1 MATTKKPVGKKTPTK
16 KTPARATASKKPV
29 AKAHSAKPVDTV
41 QLNKRIQSLVYIF
54 VVLCIGF
61 AVLAYCRYH

>member
-16 KTPARATASKKPV
+16 KTTARATASKKTVTKTRSTQV
-29 AKAHSAKPVDTV
+29 AGATQFS
-41 QLNKRIQSLVYIF
+41 KRVQSLVYIF